1 MDFEQVSQKSG
12 FSQSDLNNG
21 NTFIMT
27 TFNKITREKI
37 LECLKR
43 VQEPVLKEDVVS
55 LRLVREIEI
64 NKNQAFLHLESS
76 VEDPGLL
83 EKFRTTIV
91 QAVQAAGASGCE
103 VHFSGPPEKQDEAR
117 PSSQG
122 GKPKCGINA
131 AALQP
136 IPGVKHV
143 IAVASGKGGVGKSTV
158 AVNLALAL
166 KKLGAQVG
174 LMDADIYG
182 PNIPIM
188 LGISPEK
195 RPEGN
200 AEEKIV
206 PLVAH
211 GVKAISIGFFANPEQ
226 PVIWRGPL
234 LHKTMEQFLHR
245 VDWGELDYLVVDLPP
260 GTGDV
265 QLSLS
270 QWVSLSGAVV
280 VTTPQEVA
288 LSDVRKAVNMFRQL
302 EVPILGVIENMT
314 GAIFGRGGG
323 EKMAEVFQIPFLG
336 SIPLEALIRECG
348 DSGLPVVIGHPK
360 SPISER
366 FLRIA
371 EAVRKALK

>member
-1 MDFEQVSQKSG
+1 V
-12 FSQSDLNNG
+12 
-21 NTFIMT
+21 T

-37 LECLKR
+37 IECLKQ
-43 VQEPVLKEDVVS
+43 VQEPVLKEDVIS
-55 LRLVREIEI
+55 LGIVREIEI
-64 NKNQAFLHLESS
+64 NRNHAFLHLESS
-76 VEDPGLL
+76 IEDPQLL
-83 EKFRTTIV
+83 EQLRAAIV
-91 QAVQAAGASGCE
+91 QAVRGAGASGCE
-103 VHFSGPPEKQDEAR
+103 VHFSG
-117 PSSQG
+117 
-122 GKPKCGINA
+122 KPKCGVSASACEDGDIKSPRA
-131 AALQP
+131 CPGHEAWAVQP
-136 IPGVKHV
+136 VSGVKHV

-166 KKLGAQVG
+166 KMLGARVG

-188 LGISPEK
+188 LGIPPEK
-195 RPEGN
+195 RPGGTV
-200 AEEKIV
+200 EEKIL

-270 QWVSLSGAVV
+270 QWVRLSGAVV

-288 LSDVRKAVNMFRQL
+288 LTDVRKAVNMFRQL
-302 EVPILGVIENMT
+302 EVPVLGVVENMT
-314 GAIFGRGGG
+314 GAIFGQGGG
-323 EKMAEVFQIPFLG
+323 EKMAEVFQVPFLG
-336 SIPLEALIRECG
+336 SIPLEAQVRECG
-348 DSGLPVVIGHPK
+348 DSGLPVVAGHPK
-360 SPISER
+360 SSISER
-366 FLRIA
+366 FMKIA
-371 EAVRKALK
+371 EAVRKTLK

>member
-1 MDFEQVSQKSG
+1 MS
-12 FSQSDLNNG
+12 
-21 NTFIMT
+21 
-27 TFNKITREKI
+27 TFNKITREEI
-37 LECLKR
+37 LECLKQ
-43 VQEPVLKEDVVS
+43 VQEPVLKEDIIS
-55 LRLVREIEI
+55 LGLVREIEI
-64 NKNQAFLHLESS
+64 DKNRAFLHLESS
-76 VEDPGLL
+76 VEDPSLQ
-83 EKFRTTIV
+83 EKLRVAIV
-91 QAVQAAGASGCE
+91 QAVQAAGASVCE
-103 VHFSGPPEKQDEAR
+103 VHFSGAPKKQED
-117 PSSQG
+117 
-122 GKPKCGINA
+122 KPKCGVNA
-131 AALQP
+131 STVQP
-136 IPGVKHV
+136 ICGVKYV

-166 KKLGAQVG
+166 KQLGAKVG

-195 RPEGN
+195 RPEGS
-200 AEEKIV
+200 AGEKIL

-265 QLSLS
+265 QLSLA
-270 QWVSLSGAVV
+270 QWVSVSGAVV

-302 EVPILGVIENMT
+302 EIRILGVVENMT

-323 EKMAEVFQIPFLG
+323 EKMAEMFQIPFLG
-336 SIPLEALIRECG
+336 DIPLEAQVRECG
-348 DSGLPVVIGHPK
+348 DSGLPVMLAHPK

-366 FLRIA
+366 FMKIA
-371 EAVRKALK
+371 EAIRKVLK

>member
-1 MDFEQVSQKSG
+1 
-12 FSQSDLNNG
+12 
-21 NTFIMT
+21 MT
-27 TFNKITREKI
+27 TFNKITREKV
-37 LECLKR
+37 LERLKQ
-43 VQEPVLKEDVVS
+43 VQEPVLNEDVVS
-55 LRLVREIEI
+55 LGLVREIEI
-64 NKNQAFLHLESS
+64 EKNGVFVHLESS
-76 VEDPGLL
+76 VEDPALV
-83 EKFRTTIV
+83 EKFRASIV
-91 QAVQAAGASGCE
+91 QAVKEAGASTCD
-103 VHFSGPPEKQDEAR
+103 VHFSGPSD
-117 PSSQG
+117 SQG
-122 GKPKCGINA
+122 GKPKCGVSA
-131 AALQP
+131 SVVQP
-136 IPGVKHV
+136 ISGVRHV

-166 KKLGAQVG
+166 RKLGAKVG

-188 LGISPEK
+188 LGIPPEK
-195 RPEGN
+195 RPEGS
-200 AEEKIV
+200 AGEKIV

-245 VDWGELDYLVVDLPP
+245 VDWGVLDYLVVDLPP

-288 LSDVRKAVNMFRQL
+288 LTDVRKAVNMFRQL
-302 EVPILGVIENMT
+302 EVPILGVVENMT

-323 EKMAEVFQIPFLG
+323 EKMAGVFQIPFLG
-336 SIPLEALIRECG
+336 DIPLEAQVRECG
-348 DSGLPVVIGHPK
+348 DSGLPVVIAHPK

-366 FLRIA
+366 FVKIA
-371 EAVRKALK
+371 EAVRRTLKA